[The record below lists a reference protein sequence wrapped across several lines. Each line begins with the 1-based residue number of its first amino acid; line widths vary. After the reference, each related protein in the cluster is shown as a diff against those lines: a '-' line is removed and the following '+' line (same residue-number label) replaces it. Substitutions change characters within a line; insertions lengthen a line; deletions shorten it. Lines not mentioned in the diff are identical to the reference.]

1 MYLAMFIRTT
11 PKMFLEMLTLRIGLI
26 IHVMIAEIAR
36 VLKCPNEEATEQL
49 MNLRPSQVKLLLYHI
64 INGEDFTEEVETIKQ
79 GEVVRR
85 HLVAIHPLKRRDTTG
100 IRELK
105 AKAQHSR
112 TKRLDSESVSED
124 DSLATSMQGQWL
136 RRRRLDGALNRVP
149 IGFYRN
155 VWRILQRCRGLQLE
169 RHVLYSHPTIEEMTE
184 GELKFALTVESWLN
198 QVPKPE
204 YRQLMVEALMVVGM
218 LVDADAGQS
227 LGDVLSIDSLVYDAN
242 RLFLES
248 MVAGMSDPTVAVP
261 DGGVISEEFYDSAP
275 SGRYGTMSYLTQAV
289 VNRVQFF
296 PRLEPISDCRVN

>member
-1 MYLAMFIRTT
+1 
-11 PKMFLEMLTLRIGLI
+11 
-26 IHVMIAEIAR
+26 
-36 VLKCPNEEATEQL
+36 
-49 MNLRPSQVKLLLYHI
+49 
-64 INGEDFTEEVETIKQ
+64 
-79 GEVVRR
+79 
-85 HLVAIHPLKRRDTTG
+85 
-100 IRELK
+100 
-105 AKAQHSR
+105 
-112 TKRLDSESVSED
+112 
-124 DSLATSMQGQWL
+124 
-136 RRRRLDGALNRVP
+136 
-149 IGFYRN
+149 
-155 VWRILQRCRGLQLE
+155 
-169 RHVLYSHPTIEEMTE
+169 MTE